1 MLYYISTRITN
12 TILFSF
18 YLKPYD
24 LFEKDIQ
31 TRSFIHSFFFR
42 FPTSHLLINHF
53 TCFKSRHPSILCFEK
68 YIALNCLLRKNLVR
82 KILK

>member
-31 TRSFIHSFFFR
+31 TRSFIHFFYFSDQSF
-42 FPTSHLLINHF
+42 TNKSLHLLQ
-53 TCFKSRHPSILCFEK
+53 KSPPIHS
-68 YIALNCLLRKNLVR
+68 LL
-82 KILK
+82 